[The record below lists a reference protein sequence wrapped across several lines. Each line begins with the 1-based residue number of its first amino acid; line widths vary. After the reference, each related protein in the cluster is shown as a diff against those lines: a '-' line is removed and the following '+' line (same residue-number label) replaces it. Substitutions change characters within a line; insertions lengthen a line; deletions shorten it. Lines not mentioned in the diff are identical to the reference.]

1 MLVVI
6 TWDKLSPQKK
16 SMENSIRIRILQQ
29 DKKDEIRIGAAFSVP
44 NLGTAE
50 KNIIAAY
57 DKKFEGCGGFK
68 SAYKDYYQ
76 RIAIVDADSLAVKR
90 VIHNS

>member
-1 MLVVI
+1 
-6 TWDKLSPQKK
+6 
-16 SMENSIRIRILQQ
+16 MENSIRIRVLQQ
-29 DKKDEIRIGAAFSVP
+29 DKKDEIRIGAAFPVP
-44 NLGTAE
+44 NLETAE

-68 SAYKDYYQ
+68 SGCKDCYQ

-90 VIHNS
+90 VIYNS